1 MLQLNSFFKIQL
13 GIEEESW
20 NLGILVLEVAVLFYI
35 ADCILGKGCLLGRGW
50 LLVGVFRV

>member
-1 MLQLNSFFKIQL
+1 MQL

-20 NLGILVLEVAVLFYI
+20 NPGILVLEAAVLYI
-35 ADCILGKGCLLGRGW
+35 ADCILGKGCLSGRGC